1 MEEQRH
7 TEFIKDELRE
17 REKRPAV
24 TLNDSISQLL
34 LTTSKHFLQMEIHF
48 LFEMV
53 SFTIS
58 CCMSHICRF
67 LLYHTEAKGPFTVSH
82 REASCVS
89 FTTSKHKIHQLILT
103 HTFKLIWQ
111 KYWVEPP

>member
-34 LTTSKHFLQMEIHF
+34 LTTSKDFLQMEIHF
-48 LFEMV
+48 L
-53 SFTIS
+53 I
-58 CCMSHICRF
+58 
-67 LLYHTEAKGPFTVSH
+67 
-82 REASCVS
+82 
-89 FTTSKHKIHQLILT
+89 
-103 HTFKLIWQ
+103 
-111 KYWVEPP
+111 

>member
-17 REKRPAV
+17 RDAPAV

-48 LFEMV
+48 
-53 SFTIS
+53 I
-58 CCMSHICRF
+58 I
-67 LLYHTEAKGPFTVSH
+67 
-82 REASCVS
+82 
-89 FTTSKHKIHQLILT
+89 
-103 HTFKLIWQ
+103 
-111 KYWVEPP
+111 